1 MQLLSWQFRLNA
13 GEALVALLRMLF
25 TLCRR
30 YARAQ
35 SKGGW
40 RKLSRVAPVPLRLW
54 TLTQL
59 SKAKE
64 LPPIATDETRNKF
77 KFQFRKNEH

>member
-59 SKAKE
+59 SKTKE
-64 LPPIATDETRNKF
+64 LPPIAADEK
-77 KFQFRKNEH
+77 QIQVSIQ